1 MIRQMSSNAR
11 AKKKLRSVNG
21 INRFKNQR
29 NGITMTHGGMSPPPP
44 YTVNDRMVYEQRLRK
59 LYGEVGCDH
68 SGGLYSI
75 SYNISLCKWCGVSI
89 RKLLPLTLP
98 PVPTINNVYFY

>member
-75 SYNISLCKWCGVSI
+75 SYNISLCKWCIQLWHTYNLFTKYSN
-89 RKLLPLTLP
+89 KWPDTF
-98 PVPTINNVYFY
+98 NS